1 MKAELD
7 ASEERAREQLAKK
20 EAELKRL
27 ELGAEVRKTKH
38 HETMRLLG
46 DKKKVRTVNRVR
58 ILSFLFCDSLPISEI
73 INFFSVA
80 DPGCLSRI
88 RIFSIPDSGSEF
100 FSSRIPDPHQR
111 IFYALENMIRV
122 VQPGSGS

>member
-1 MKAELD
+1 VKADLG

-46 DKKKVRTVNRVR
+46 DKKKVRRYGITRSGSSVFWR
-58 ILSFLFCDSLPISEI
+58 DSLPILSSKI
-73 INFFSVA
+73 VSVLRVRDA
-80 DPGCLSRI
+80 CLGSRI
-88 RIFSIPDSGSEF
+88 RIFSIPFPGST
-100 FSSRIPDPHQR
+100 SRI
-111 IFYALENMIRV
+111 
-122 VQPGSGS
+122 

>member
-1 MKAELD
+1 MRDAKYEIQNKQINASDPQCCARERIKGQFLLREKGQFRFTVAVKAELG

-46 DKKKVRTVNRVR
+46 DKKKVRTDNRVR
-58 ILSFLFCDSLPISEI
+58 IFGYFCATVCRFL
-73 INFFSVA
+73 
-80 DPGCLSRI
+80 
-88 RIFSIPDSGSEF
+88 
-100 FSSRIPDPHQR
+100 
-111 IFYALENMIRV
+111 
-122 VQPGSGS
+122 

>member
-1 MKAELD
+1 MQFHCNVAVKAQLG

-46 DKKKVRTVNRVR
+46 DKKKVRTDSRVW
-58 ILSFLFCDSLPISEI
+58 ILI
-73 INFFSVA
+73 FFVRLSA
-80 DPGCLSRI
+80 D
-88 RIFSIPDSGSEF
+88 F
-100 FSSRIPDPHQR
+100 
-111 IFYALENMIRV
+111 
-122 VQPGSGS
+122 

>member
-1 MKAELD
+1 MKAELG

-46 DKKKVRTVNRVR
+46 DKKKV
-58 ILSFLFCDSLPISEI
+58 SK
-73 INFFSVA
+73 
-80 DPGCLSRI
+80 
-88 RIFSIPDSGSEF
+88 
-100 FSSRIPDPHQR
+100 
-111 IFYALENMIRV
+111 
-122 VQPGSGS
+122 VQIAGPGSSVPFFVRQSADF

>member
-1 MKAELD
+1 MKAELG

-46 DKKKVRTVNRVR
+46 DKKKVSTDNLV
-58 ILSFLFCDSLPISEI
+58 
-73 INFFSVA
+73 
-80 DPGCLSRI
+80 
-88 RIFSIPDSGSEF
+88 
-100 FSSRIPDPHQR
+100 
-111 IFYALENMIRV
+111 
-122 VQPGSGS
+122 